1 MRIKNYLNYFLM
13 FILTLSISNFLT
25 SCEDEES
32 TEKTELT
39 KYKWY
44 SENTD
49 YLLYGKDDLNLSIQ
63 TDRIWL
69 YFLANGTGIMSCRTT
84 DKDTYFGT
92 SRDEIAYRF
101 NYTVSG
107 GKVNLSFKDS
117 NLNRTLTH
125 NKDFLTDSENSVSY
139 KALSFT
145 SSELDHAKEL
155 ADEQEFQ
162 ESINHNQIQSLDAF
176 IGFGNNLQPIKFTS
190 DYLWS
195 VSFSCRMPK
204 DSQRRGITLAGLVIY
219 IDNGTITNKTG
230 YDKESECNVKV
241 TTLDGKNA
249 YYFEH
254 TVYYNEET
262 QCGASMNVYSSSG
275 SALKIHSAYRYYDN
289 VSKKYFTSPSKEY
302 VLTGEG
308 IDASGDD
315 NNNGDNT
322 GENGST
328 ENGSENNTGNDDTA
342 STTGKNNGHD
352 WVDLGL
358 SVRWATCNVGASS
371 AEKYGD
377 YFAWGETT
385 PKGYDDDD
393 SWSVYQL
400 CNGSENTLTKYC
412 TDSGLG
418 KVDNKTILDLNDDAA
433 HVNWK
438 GDWRMP
444 TKAEFDE
451 LVNKC
456 TWKWQSQNGKNG
468 YKITSKKNKNSI
480 FLPTEYTGYAFSSG
494 KSGSYW
500 SSSIY
505 NNSFPNYASLL
516 SFSEGNIAPNN
527 RDFRCRLHAIRPVCS
542 N

>member
-1 MRIKNYLNYFLM
+1 MKGLKFFNLFLLL
-13 FILTLSISNFLT
+13 ILTISISNILT
-25 SCEDEES
+25 SCEDEEN

-39 KYKWY
+39 KYKWLHKY
-44 SENTD
+44 YDAS
-49 YLLYGKDDLNLSIQ
+49 LYDPNDWELSVQ
-63 TDRIWL
+63 VDKTWL
-69 YFLANGTGIMSCRTT
+69 YFLLDGTGIMSCKLT
-84 DKDTYFGT
+84 DYDTFFNT
-92 SRDEIAYRF
+92 KRQEIAYRF
-101 NYTVSG
+101 KYTISG
-107 GKVNLSFKDS
+107 DQISLTFNDS
-117 NLNRTLTH
+117 KLNRKLTYSKDGLKDID
-125 NKDFLTDSENSVSY
+125 NKSY
-139 KALSFT
+139 YEKLSFT

-155 ADEQEFQ
+155 AEEQEFQ
-162 ESINHNQIQSLDAF
+162 ESINHNQIQSLDVF
-176 IGFGNNLQPIKFTS
+176 IGFGNNLQPVKFTS

-204 DSQRRGITLAGLVIY
+204 DSQRRGLTLAGLVIY

-241 TTLDGKNA
+241 TTLDGKSA

-254 TVYYNEET
+254 AVYYNEET

-315 NNNGDNT
+315 KNNGENT

-328 ENGSENNTGNDDTA
+328 ENGSGNNTGNDDTTP
-342 STTGKNNGHD
+342 TTGKNNGHD

-371 AEKYGD
+371 VEKYGD

-385 PKGYDDDD
+385 PKGYGDDD

-418 KVDNKTILDLNDDAA
+418 KVDNKTVLELNDDAA

-444 TKAEFDE
+444 TKAEFNE

-456 TWKWQSQNGKNG
+456 TWEWQSQNGKNG
-468 YKITSKKNKNSI
+468 YKITSKKNKNFI
-480 FLPTEYTGYAFSSG
+480 FLPTEYTGYVFSSG

-505 NNSFPNYASLL
+505 NNTFPNYASLF
-516 SFSEGNIAPNN
+516 SFSEGNIVSNN
-527 RDFRCRLHAIRPVCS
+527 KDFRCRLHAIRPVCP